1 MRTQTMEDYWDDVE
15 LALKFAKLVAFD
27 GCHKIYMAMDSEQEQ
42 WFRENYDGDGHRE
55 GCFTGTQK
63 EMLARLKMWWNG
75 SCGLRFISAVS
86 TNNEDPNMGFE
97 DLIPQGAD
105 ENFDEDGDY

>member
-1 MRTQTMEDYWDDVE
+1 MDTEQAVW
-15 LALKFAKLVAFD
+15 FA
-27 GCHKIYMAMDSEQEQ
+27 
-42 WFRENYDGDGHRE
+42 ENYDGDGHRE
-55 GCFTGTQK
+55 GCFVGTPQA
-63 EMLARLKMWWNG
+63 MLERLKMWWNG

-86 TNNEDPNMGFE
+86 TNNEDPNKGFE